1 MRGTK
6 SIDKAVLALALARD
20 LTRLAGLCTS
30 FIVTGAGRS
39 PKQAVGLVRR
49 QSKEQVDQ
57 AGRGRDL
64 TCLAGL
70 CTGLLV
76 AAHCQALREP
86 FGS

>member
-1 MRGTK
+1 MRGTQ

-39 PKQAVGLVRR
+39 PKQAVGMLR
-49 QSKEQVDQ
+49 QQVKEQVDQ
-57 AGRGRDL
+57 AVMGRDL
-64 TCLAGL
+64 ACLAGL

-76 AAHCQALREP
+76 AVHCQALHEP